1 MIFEPTKLQDA
12 YVLDLERR
20 GDERGFFARA
30 WCQREFGTRGLV
42 ADLVQ
47 ANIAYTARRGTVRGL
62 HYQIAPFEEAKI
74 VRCVRGAI
82 WDVIIDLRPG
92 SVTFCQWFGIELSA
106 VNRRQLY
113 VPRGFAHGYQTLVD
127 DCEIL
132 YLVSEFYS
140 PASERGIRWNDPQFA
155 ITWPIGDSLDVS
167 AKDQAWP
174 DFQSDPT
181 QLTVGNREGAH
192 TERP

>member
-1 MIFEPTKLQDA
+1 VIFEPTKLQDA

-20 GDERGFFARA
+20 EDERGFFARA
-30 WCQREFGTRGLV
+30 WCQREFEARGLV

-47 ANIAYTARRGTVRGL
+47 ANIGYSAYRGTVRGL

-74 VRCVRGAI
+74 VRCVHGTV
-82 WDVIIDLRPG
+82 WDLIIDLRPD

-113 VPRGFAHGYQTLVD
+113 IPKGFAHGYQTLTD
-127 DCEIL
+127 YCEIF

-140 PASERGIRWNDPQFA
+140 PTSERGIRWNDPRFA
-155 ITWPIGDSLDVS
+155 ITWPIGHGVHVS
-167 AKDQAWP
+167 AKDRAWP
-174 DFQSDPT
+174 DFHPDSALLTADNPGAAHSD
-181 QLTVGNREGAH
+181 QQ
-192 TERP
+192 